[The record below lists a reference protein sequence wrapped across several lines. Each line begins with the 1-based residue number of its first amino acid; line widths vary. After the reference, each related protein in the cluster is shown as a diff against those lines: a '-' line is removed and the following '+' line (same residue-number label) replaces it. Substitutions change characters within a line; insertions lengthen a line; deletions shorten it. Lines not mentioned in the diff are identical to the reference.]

1 VAHPAGNSLELIA
14 IDEGMPVPSSPSGYS
29 GIGMMGGPMSVN
41 DKLPWI
47 NPLCALVRDAISDG
61 TPVIGHCLG
70 GQMMSKALG
79 ARVVRMPE
87 PEIGWLHVD
96 VCDRG
101 ARREWFGGL
110 PRFPRSSGTTTR
122 STSADGHAHPHQRS
136 LR

>member
-1 VAHPAGNSLELIA
+1 
-14 IDEGMPVPSSPSGYS
+14 MPSTPSGYS

-41 DKLPWI
+41 DDLPWI

-70 GQMMSKALG
+70 GQLMAKALG
-79 ARVVRMPE
+79 ARVARMPA

-110 PRFPRSSGTTTR
+110 PRFAGVPVALRR
-122 STSADGHAHPHQRS
+122 VRPAADGHAHPHQRRRRQPG
-136 LR
+136 LT